1 MAQLTAVSSPV
12 VQRHTPWNRKAVT
25 CDVWCEAFAPHVANS
40 QGEAPQYV
48 PHHRTRAVIVDFS
61 SSRLG
66 RLIARLGRLIARL
79 GRLIAR
85 LGRLIARLGRLLA
98 RLGRLS
104 ARLGRLLARLG
115 RLLARLGRLRE
126 I

>member
-1 MAQLTAVSSPV
+1 MLASCLLASSPV
-12 VQRHTPWNRKAVT
+12 VQRHTPWNRNART
-25 CDVWCEAFAPHVANS
+25 FDVWCEAFAPHVANS

-79 GRLIAR
+79 GRL
-85 LGRLIARLGRLLA
+85 L
-98 RLGRLS
+98 